1 MEEGLTYYGGAV
13 ICESVQAKDKPLI
26 KAAPEMYEV
35 LNALFSWMVEGWPEE
50 WPDEHSITAPLTV
63 GDVRRARALLAKVKG
78 EQPEKGNDK

>member
-1 MEEGLTYYGGAV
+1 VSAGFETEHRDETLAN
-13 ICESVQAKDKPLI
+13 ARLI
-26 KAAPEMYEV
+26 EAAPEMYEV
-35 LNALFSWMVEGWPEE
+35 LNAMFSWMVEGWPEE